1 MAAGG
6 LERLLEILHE
16 TTASVLQRQEE
27 RWQRQLRRQQAG
39 GQTADIEAER
49 SEDGTDAAS
58 ASAAAAVPERIVW
71 SEEDREHFARERN
84 IIEKTLQALLNLST
98 IAHLQ
103 VRTLTKLLCPTRT
116 SPCLYGTA
124 IYHYHHH
131 QVPLCNGGAEVV
143 LLLLQADVSPAV
155 TEAAHGLLSNLARN
169 PKNSTRYAAFL
180 LPQSS
185 RLATAEGGEVT
196 PCVLH
201 ETPQVVQGRAGDAHA
216 REHATEG
223 ASQQARPSTRGV

>member
-49 SEDGTDAAS
+49 SEDGTDAA
-58 ASAAAAVPERIVW
+58 AAAAAVPERIVW

-103 VRTLTKLLCPTRT
+103 VRTLTKFVVPNTHLT
-116 SPCLYGTA
+116 PCLYGT
-124 IYHYHHH
+124 
-131 QVPLCNGGAEVV
+131 VTCTTTTTTRCLC
-143 LLLLQADVSPAV
+143 
-155 TEAAHGLLSNLARN
+155 
-169 PKNSTRYAAFL
+169 
-180 LPQSS
+180 
-185 RLATAEGGEVT
+185 ATAA
-196 PCVLH
+196 PK
-201 ETPQVVQGRAGDAHA
+201 
-216 REHATEG
+216 
-223 ASQQARPSTRGV
+223 